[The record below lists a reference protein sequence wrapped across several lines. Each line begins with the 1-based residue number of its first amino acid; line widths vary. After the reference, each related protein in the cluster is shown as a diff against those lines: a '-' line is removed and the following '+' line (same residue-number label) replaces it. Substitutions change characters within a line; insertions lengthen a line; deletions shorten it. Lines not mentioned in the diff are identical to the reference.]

1 MKTTTAMLPLIDAV
15 RTHARPLTGAE
26 DDYTDFLSLVGDA
39 QFVLLGEATH
49 GTHEF
54 YRERAR
60 ITRRL
65 IEEKGF
71 AAVAIEGDWPDA
83 YRVNRYVCRPKPGEE
98 AVDALTGFE
107 RFPAWMWR
115 NADVLDFIGWLR
127 DHNARLPKHARPV
140 GFFGLDL
147 YSLHA
152 SMDAVIEYL
161 AKIDPDAA
169 RRARERYAC
178 FDHFG
183 PDVEAYAYAT
193 HVGLQA
199 SCERDV
205 IEQLM
210 EMRRRTHELMMR
222 DGRLAEDEYFYA
234 EQNARIAARAEHYY
248 RTMLDAEV
256 PSWNLRDEHMT
267 DTLERLAAH
276 LGRVDPGAKVVVWAH
291 NSHVGDARVTE
302 MSRRAELN
310 VGQLMREHHPRE
322 TITLGFSTYT
332 GTVTAASAWHGAP
345 ERKNVRPAR
354 PDSFEALFHATG
366 MPRFY
371 FDMREHRAKVSD
383 AHVRR
388 LERAIG
394 VIYRPDTERQSHY
407 FGAVLM
413 YQFDALVHID
423 VTRAVEPLD
432 RTLEWDAGE
441 VPETYP
447 SGV

>member
-1 MKTTTAMLPLIDAV
+1 MAMATTIVPFGDAL
-15 RTHARPLTGAE
+15 RFIARPLTGAQSDY
-26 DDYTDFLSLVGDA
+26 DDLLSLVGDA
-39 QFVLLGEATH
+39 RFVLLGEATH

-83 YRVNRYVCRPKPGEE
+83 YRVNRFVSRPQAGDE
-98 AVDALTGFE
+98 AIDALAGFQ
-107 RFPAWMWR
+107 RFPSWMWR

-127 DHNARLPKHARPV
+127 EHNARLPKHGRRV
-140 GFFGLDL
+140 GFYGLDL

-152 SMDAVIEYL
+152 SMDAVIAYL
-161 AKIDPDAA
+161 SKVDPDAA
-169 RRARERYAC
+169 QRARERYAC

-205 IEQLM
+205 VEQLM

-222 DGRLAEDEYFYA
+222 DGRVAEDEYFYA

-276 LGRVDPGAKVVVWAH
+276 LGRIDTGAKIVVWAH

-302 MSRRAELN
+302 MSKRSEVN
-310 VGQLMREHHPRE
+310 IGQLMRQRHPRE
-322 TITLGFSTYT
+322 TITVGFTTYA

-345 ERKNVRPAR
+345 ERKTVRPAR
-354 PDSFEALFHATG
+354 PDSFEALLHASG
-366 MPRFY
+366 LPRFY
-371 FDMREHRAKVSD
+371 IDMREHRRSVSD
-383 AHVRR
+383 ARVER

-394 VIYRPDTERQSHY
+394 VVYRPDTERQSHY
-407 FGAVLM
+407 FGSCLM

-423 VTRAVEPLD
+423 VTRAVEPLEKAP
-432 RTLEWDAGE
+432 EWDAGE